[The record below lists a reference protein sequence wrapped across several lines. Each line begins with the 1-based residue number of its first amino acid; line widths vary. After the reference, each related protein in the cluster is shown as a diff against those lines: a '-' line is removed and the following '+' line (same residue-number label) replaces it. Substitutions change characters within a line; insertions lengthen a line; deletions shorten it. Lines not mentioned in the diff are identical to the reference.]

1 MGDLTGRRALVTGG
15 SRGLGLAIASRLAG
29 DGAAITVVDLP
40 GALDAAAL
48 PDDWQA
54 VAMDLTAAEAEAQ
67 LAGAVAGLD
76 RLDILVANAG
86 MVPPWRGIADLDM
99 AEWDRVF
106 ALNVRAVALSLKVSV
121 ERLAE
126 SGAGVAVLMA
136 SLNGYKAHPKQTLYT
151 ASKHAVMGITRAA
164 ALDLGPLGIRVNALC
179 PGPVLTEALQDRL
192 AFRAKA
198 GGPDPEAAAAAL
210 RDETALGRLVTPEDV
225 AKAAAFLASDD
236 ASGMTGVCLPVEA
249 GLA

>member
-1 MGDLTGRRALVTGG
+1 MGDLTERRALVTGG
-15 SRGLGLAIASRLAG
+15 SQGLGRAIAERLAG

-40 GALDAAAL
+40 RALGDAAL
-48 PDDWQA
+48 PDGWQA
-54 VAMDLTAAEAEAQ
+54 VAMDLTAPEAEEQLAEAA
-67 LAGAVAGLD
+67 AGLD
-76 RLDILVANAG
+76 RLDILIANAG

-121 ERLAE
+121 ARLAE
-126 SGAGVAVLMA
+126 SGAGAAVLMA

-164 ALDLGPLGIRVNALC
+164 ALDLGPRGIRVNALC
-179 PGPVLTEALQDRL
+179 PGPVLTDALQDRL
-192 AFRAKA
+192 VFRAEA
-198 GGPDPEAAAAAL
+198 GGLDPDAAAAAM
-210 RDETALGRLVTPEDV
+210 RDETALGRLVTPEEV
-225 AKAAAFLASDD
+225 AKAAAFLASDE
-236 ASGMTGVCLPVEA
+236 ASAMTGVCLPIES